1 MKRILSATLLV
12 GAELLCFVA
21 PASSQNSGDAAAIKQ
36 TALDYVEGW
45 YEGNAERMERAVHPD
60 LAKRIV
66 STNPRTGKDRL
77 DQLSALRLVQLTRD
91 GAGTKTTKDKQQKGV
106 TILDQYVKI
115 VFADWIDYA
124 HLAKF
129 NGRWVIVNVL
139 WQFKPKPQEKNP

>member
-1 MKRILSATLLV
+1 
-12 GAELLCFVA
+12 
-21 PASSQNSGDAAAIKQ
+21 
-36 TALDYVEGW
+36 
-45 YEGNAERMERAVHPD
+45 MERAVHPD

-91 GAGTKTTKDKQQKGV
+91 GAGTKITKDKQQKDV
-106 TILDQYVKI
+106 TILDYYEGMATVKI

-129 NGRWVIVNVL
+129 NGRWVIVNLL